1 MLIEWTQLFEQIQNN
16 QDYGPGAVKLAA
28 GLAADKLAGG
38 DPAARDAWLAIVDL
52 PAAKRRK
59 QVLKALQ
66 LSGLPPTL
74 SEADWRKLLYQAPFH
89 IPSSPTDDLFH
100 EAMEFA
106 ATRINDIEWPP
117 VKNQG
122 DDLIPYRQAANIE
135 VGDHWCMA
143 FVVWCT
149 AQAARSLEVANPLK
163 QTGKCLTQWEHA
175 LEVAEQP
182 NSLLEIITA
191 AQAKA
196 APTLV
201 NKGAIF
207 IHQYG
212 GGHGHTGFVAEIK
225 PGGDMVTIEGNSNP
239 FRVPGLGLG
248 VFKCEHRKLGDEA
261 LEGFIQMRPPAAA

>member
-16 QDYGPGAVKLAA
+16 QNYGPGAVKLAA
-28 GLAADKLAGG
+28 ELAAAKLDGG
-38 DPAARDAWLAIVDL
+38 NPAARDAWLAIVDL

-66 LSGLPPTL
+66 LSGLPPTV

-89 IPSSPTDDLFH
+89 IPSSPTDDLLH
-100 EAMEFA
+100 EAMEIA

-122 DDLIPYRQAANIE
+122 DDLIPYRQAADIN

-143 FVVWCT
+143 FVVWCIN
-149 AQAARSLEVANPLK
+149 QAARSLELANPLK
-163 QTGKCLTQWEHA
+163 ATGKCLTQWEHA
-175 LEVAEQP
+175 QKVAAQA
-182 NSLLEIITA
+182 NSPLEIITA
-191 AQAKA
+191 EQARAGQK
-196 APTLV
+196 V

-212 GGHGHTGFVAEIK
+212 GGHGHTGFVAEINSN
-225 PGGDMVTIEGNSNP
+225 GDMVTIEGNSNP
-239 FRVPGLGLG
+239 FGVTGLGLG
-248 VFKCEHRKLGDEA
+248 VFKCEHRKLGDKA
-261 LEGFIQMRPPAAA
+261 LEGFIQMRPRSAA

>member
-1 MLIEWTQLFEQIQNN
+1 
-16 QDYGPGAVKLAA
+16 LAA
-28 GLAADKLAGG
+28 AKLGG
-38 DPAARDAWLAIVDL
+38 ENTAVRDAWLAIVDL

-89 IPSSPTDDLFH
+89 IPSSTTDDLFH

-149 AQAARSLEVANPLK
+149 AQAARSLEEANPLK
-163 QTGKCLTQWEHA
+163 TTGKCLTQWEHA
-175 LEVAEQP
+175 QKVAKQT

-191 AQAKA
+191 EQARDGHK
-196 APTLV
+196 V
-201 NKGAIF
+201 KKGAIF

-212 GGHGHTGFVAEIK
+212 EGHGHTGFVVEIK
-225 PGGDMVTIEGNSNP
+225 PNGDMVTIEGNANP
-239 FRVPGLGLG
+239 FGVPGLGLG
-248 VFKCEHRKLGDEA
+248 VFKCEHRKLSDEA
-261 LEGFIQMRPPAAA
+261 LQGFIQMSTAAPS